1 MVYADSPHI
10 HLQQSV
16 ANQSKVKD
24 NRSKE
29 YSKSTEHSEK
39 VLDGCF
45 IEHMHYR
52 CTRHISRWFI
62 LNSGFK
68 FPEH

>member
-24 NRSKE
+24 NRGKE
-29 YSKSTEHSEK
+29 YSKSTEQREK

-52 CTRHISRWFI
+52 CTRLFYLVVHLKQWIQIS
-62 LNSGFK
+62 
-68 FPEH
+68 

>member
-29 YSKSTEHSEK
+29 YSKSTEQREK
-39 VLDGCF
+39 VLDGLSYRTRALQ
-45 IEHMHYR
+45 MH
-52 CTRHISRWFI
+52 TSF
-62 LNSGFK
+62 LLGGSS
-68 FPEH
+68 